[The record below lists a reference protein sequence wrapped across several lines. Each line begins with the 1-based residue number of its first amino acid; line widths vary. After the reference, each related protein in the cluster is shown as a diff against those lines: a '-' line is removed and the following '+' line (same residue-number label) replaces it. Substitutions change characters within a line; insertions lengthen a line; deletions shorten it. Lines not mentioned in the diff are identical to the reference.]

1 MRVLVTGSEGFVAH
15 YLIEKLKEADH
26 EVSGFDMALN
36 VNQDIRQYDAI
47 RATLDKVQPDWIFHL
62 AALAYVPESTT
73 DARRGFNVNTLGTI
87 NLMEAL
93 RQSGSDA
100 RVLVSGTVEEYGY
113 EGHQSVVT
121 ETTNPRPQTLYG
133 VSKLAAALSALNYG
147 TQFGMPVVVT
157 RAANHTGPGHNRIY
171 AVPAFA
177 RRVALAEK
185 YGDIVTHG
193 NLEATRYYLD
203 VRDVVNAYMLAIK
216 LEPGLYNI
224 ASNESVTLYS
234 VLDTLCGLAKTDVI
248 TQPTGTLYRNINT
261 NVPIISDAKFRA
273 ATDWEPRI
281 SLDSTLE
288 DTLNFWRR
296 HV

>member
-1 MRVLVTGSEGFVAH
+1 MRVLVTGSEGFVGTH
-15 YLIEKLKEADH
+15 LIDRLKQEDH
-26 EVSGFDMALN
+26 EVSGFDITQN
-36 VNQDIRQYDAI
+36 INQDIRQYDAI

-62 AALAYVPESTT
+62 AACAYVPESTT
-73 DARRGFNVNTLGTI
+73 DARRSFNVNTLGTI

-113 EGHQSVVT
+113 EGHEGIVD
-121 ETTNPRPQTLYG
+121 ENTNPRPQTLYG

-147 TQFGMPVVVT
+147 QQYGIPTVVT

-185 YGDIVTHG
+185 YGDPVTHG
-193 NLEATRYYLD
+193 NLKATRYYLD
-203 VRDVVNAYMLAIK
+203 VRDVVNAYLKAIH
-216 LEPGLYNI
+216 LEPGIYNVTP
-224 ASNESVTLYS
+224 ATSVTLEYIMNWL
-234 VLDTLCGLAKTDVI
+234 VVLAKKEFELRD
-248 TQPTGTLYRNINT
+248 TGTLYRSLNNK
-261 NVPIISDAKFRA
+261 VPTISSAKFRA
-273 ATDWEPRI
+273 ATDWRPTIEL
-281 SLDSTLE
+281 SDTLQ

>member
-15 YLIEKLKEADH
+15 YLIDRLKENDH
-26 EVSGFDMALN
+26 EVSGFDTASSI
-36 VNQDIRQYDAI
+36 NQDVRQYDAI

-73 DARRGFNVNTLGTI
+73 DARRGFSVNTLGTI
-87 NLMEAL
+87 NLFEAL

-113 EGHQSVVT
+113 EGHEEVVT
-121 ETTNPRPQTLYG
+121 EGTNPRPQTLYG

-147 TQFGMPVVVT
+147 QQFGIPTVVT

-185 YGDIVTHG
+185 YGNVVTHG

-203 VRDVVNAYMLAIK
+203 VRDVVDAYLMAIN
-216 LEPGLYNI
+216 LEPGIYNVV
-224 ASNESVTLYS
+224 SDDSVTLYS
-234 VLDTLCGLAKTDVI
+234 VLETLCDLAKTDVI
-248 TQPTGTLYRNINT
+248 TQPTGTLYRAINT
-261 NVPIISDAKFRA
+261 NVPVISDVKFRD
-273 ATDWEPRI
+273 ATNWRPMINLGD
-281 SLDSTLE
+281 TLL

>member
-1 MRVLVTGSEGFVAH
+1 MKVLVTGSEGFVAH
-15 YLIEKLKEADH
+15 YLIDRLKADDH
-26 EVSGFDMALN
+26 EVSGFDTAAN
-36 VNQDIRQYDAI
+36 INQDIRQYDAI
-47 RATLDKVQPDWIFHL
+47 RATLDKAQPDWIFHL

-73 DARRGFNVNTLGTI
+73 DARRGFTVNTLGTI
-87 NLMEAL
+87 NLFEAL
-93 RQSGSDA
+93 RQSGADP

-113 EGHQSVVT
+113 EGHEGLVD

-133 VSKLAAALSALNYG
+133 VSKLAATLSALNYG
-147 TQFGMPVVVT
+147 QQFGIPTVVT

-185 YGDIVTHG
+185 YGDTVSHG

-203 VRDVVNAYMLAIK
+203 VRDVVEAYLKAIN
-216 LEPGLYNI
+216 LEPGIYNI
-224 ASNESVTLYS
+224 TPAKSVTLES
-234 VLDTLCGLAKTDVI
+234 VLDTLVGFAKTKV
-248 TQPTGTLYRNINT
+248 TTKPTGTLYRSLNL
-261 NVPIISDAKFRA
+261 NVPTISSAKFRA
-273 ATDWEPRI
+273 ATDWHPVI
-281 SLDSTLE
+281 DLGDTLL